1 MAKKLSPSKLR
12 DQAKALMEKAC
23 LEEEKLYIQVGKL
36 VEKKLLNND
45 FNPSEL
51 GKFITQVRQ
60 ILHG

>member
-12 DQAKALMEKAC
+12 DQAKALMEKAR

-51 GKFITQVRQ
+51 GNFITQVRQ
-60 ILHG
+60 ILHD

>member
-1 MAKKLSPSKLR
+1 MAKKLSPRKLR
-12 DQAKALMEKAC
+12 DQAKALMEKAR

-60 ILHG
+60 ILHD